1 MELLELRK
9 EIDRID
15 NQFVD
20 LFLKR
25 MELCKQIAIYKSRN
39 GLSVN
44 VPGREEEV
52 LRSVE
57 VQAGEEMRD
66 YALRLYAAVFELSK
80 EYQEQT
86 INNEVK

>member
-15 NQFVD
+15 MQIVD

-25 MELCKQIAIYKSRN
+25 MELCKQVAIYKSRN
-39 GLSVN
+39 GLCIN

-52 LRSVE
+52 LHSVQ
-57 VQAGEEMRD
+57 VHAGDEMSE
-66 YALRLYAAVFELSK
+66 YALRLYATLLELSK
-80 EYQEQT
+80 DYQRRT
-86 INNEVK
+86 MDSEVK

>member
-9 EIDRID
+9 EIDLID

-39 GLSVN
+39 GLGIH

-66 YALRLYAAVFELSK
+66 YALRLYEALLELSK